1 MTISTDAGKSTRQ
14 WPRTER
20 AMRDCW
26 NGRARRALH
35 HIQGEQEAARCG
47 CPVMAPSPRPY
58 QGPWHFTSYTA
69 IPPTKGRLPAPCL
82 QVLANGTVVRAA
94 CTVAWKTLAHFD
106 LLFCDP
112 GSITG
117 RTRLGPFPWGPA
129 EPPSQVWL
137 GWAFPDWPPSMRI
150 TSLLWKRS
158 ATEHFCGNNKMMP
171 LDSIYGDLK
180 RYTIQSAPHP
190 SMGGEIELC
199 KMSLQMKRNN
209 FSIVEF

>member
-35 HIQGEQEAARCG
+35 HIQGEQEAAPCG
-47 CPVMAPSPRPY
+47 CPVMAPSPRPH

-94 CTVAWKTLAHFD
+94 CTVAWKTLALWLAVLWPWQHHWENT
-106 LLFCDP
+106 P
-112 GSITG
+112 GAVPM
-117 RTRLGPFPWGPA
+117 GPSRATQPAVVRVSFPW
-129 EPPSQVWL
+129 L
-137 GWAFPDWPPSMRI
+137 
-150 TSLLWKRS
+150 TSKHENHDLLWKRS

-171 LDSIYGDLK
+171 LDSVHGDLK

-190 SMGGEIELC
+190 SMGGERELC